1 MLPKMLT
8 NHIFRQMVMAITWLI
23 LPFIPAANIF
33 FPVGFVVAERVLYLP
48 SMGFS
53 LIVSLGFHRLYNQCN
68 IVRVK
73 SILRTASVLL
83 VVIHSLKT
91 ISRNADWRD
100 EESIFLS
107 GLKVNS
113 RNAKLY
119 NNVGHALES
128 QKKFSDA
135 LVLFKEAAK
144 VQPDDI
150 GAHINIGRAL
160 NSLTRY
166 EEAETAYRTAKQ
178 LLPRPQP
185 GKKLV
190 TRIAP
195 NSLSLFLNLG
205 NLVARNRSR
214 LEEADALYRQAIAM
228 RADYVQAYIN
238 RGDVLLKMN
247 RTEEA
252 LAVYKSALSFD
263 AANPDIHYNLGVVAL
278 EQGRPDQGLKY
289 LNRALELDPQH
300 KEALLNS
307 AIVIQEL
314 GLPHLHELAHDRLLQ
329 LKELAPDN
337 ERVFFNLGMLTMD
350 NGKLDEAE
358 VWFKEAITLKK
369 DFRSA
374 LFNLALLLADQDRPL
389 EAVAPLEQLLEHHP
403 THVKGLIL
411 LGDIYTNHIRD
422 LDFAENCYLRIL
434 ESEPG
439 HVQARHN
446 LCVVWVEKGQLAAAE
461 TCLEEVLALAPQ
473 EDYIRK
479 HLGIVRSKLA
489 KTKDAKEMP

>member
-1 MLPKMLT
+1 
-8 NHIFRQMVMAITWLI
+8 MALLI
-23 LPFIPAANIF
+23 L
-33 FPVGFVVAERVLYLP
+33 
-48 SMGFS
+48 
-53 LIVSLGFHRLYNQCN
+53 
-68 IVRVK
+68 
-73 SILRTASVLL
+73 
-83 VVIHSLKT
+83 IHSMKT
-91 ISRNADWRD
+91 ISRNSDWRN

-107 GLKVNS
+107 GIKVNT

-128 QKKFSDA
+128 QKKFDQA
-135 LVLFKEAAK
+135 LVLFMEAAK

-150 GAHINIGRAL
+150 GAHINIGRAF
-160 NSLTRY
+160 NSLDRY
-166 EEAETAYRTAKQ
+166 DEAETAYRTARR
-178 LLPRPQP
+178 LLPKPHAGQ
-185 GKKLV
+185 KLV

-214 LEEADALYRQAIAM
+214 LEEADGLYRQAIAM
-228 RADYVQAYIN
+228 RSDYVQAYIN

-252 LAVYKSALSFD
+252 LAVYQSALSHD
-263 AANPDIHYNLGVVAL
+263 PMNPDIHYNLGVVAL
-278 EQGRPDQGLKY
+278 EQNKPDQGLLY

-314 GLPHLHELAHDRLLQ
+314 GLPDLYGLAMDRLIQ
-329 LKELAPDN
+329 LKDLYSEN
-337 ERVFFNLGMLTMD
+337 ERVYFNLGMLTMD
-350 NGKLDEAE
+350 AGKLAEAE
-358 VWFKEAITLKK
+358 NWFKQAISLKK

-389 EAVAPLEQLLEHHP
+389 EAIEPLHQLLEHHP
-403 THVKGLIL
+403 GHIKALIL
-411 LGDIYTNHIRD
+411 LGDIYTNHQRD
-422 LDFAENCYLRIL
+422 LDMAEECYNRIL
-434 ESEPG
+434 RVDAV

-446 LCVVWVEKGQLAAAE
+446 LCVVWVEKGLLATAE
-461 TCLEEVLALAPQ
+461 TCLQEVLILAPH

-479 HLGIVRSKLA
+479 HLGIVRSRIAKE
-489 KTKDAKEMP
+489 KTKKKP

>member
-1 MLPKMLT
+1 
-8 NHIFRQMVMAITWLI
+8 
-23 LPFIPAANIF
+23 
-33 FPVGFVVAERVLYLP
+33 
-48 SMGFS
+48 MG
-53 LIVSLGFHRLYNQCN
+53 
-68 IVRVK
+68 
-73 SILRTASVLL
+73 
-83 VVIHSLKT
+83 
-91 ISRNADWRD
+91 
-100 EESIFLS
+100 
-107 GLKVNS
+107 S

-128 QKKFSDA
+128 QKRFSEA
-135 LVLFKEAAK
+135 LLLFKEAAK

-160 NSLTRY
+160 NSLARY
-166 EEAETAYRTAKQ
+166 EEAETAYRTAKR

-205 NLVARNRSR
+205 NMVARNRSR

-252 LAVYKSALSFD
+252 LAVYKSALNYD
-263 AANPDIHYNLGVVAL
+263 ATNADIHYNLGVVAL
-278 EQGRPDQGLKY
+278 EQGRPDQGLQY

-329 LKELAPDN
+329 LKELAPEN

-350 NGKLDEAE
+350 NGKLKEAE
-358 VWFKEAITLKK
+358 GWFKKAIILKK

-389 EAVAPLEQLLEHHP
+389 EAVAPLQQLLDHHP
-403 THVKGLIL
+403 AHVKGLIL

-422 LDFAENCYLRIL
+422 LDIAESCYLRIL

-446 LCVVWVEKGQLAAAE
+446 LCVVWVEKGRLAAAE

-489 KTKDAKEMP
+489 KAKDVKDLP

>member
-1 MLPKMLT
+1 VRNVL
-8 NHIFRQMVMAITWLI
+8 H
-23 LPFIPAANIF
+23 
-33 FPVGFVVAERVLYLP
+33 GVA
-48 SMGFS
+48 
-53 LIVSLGFHRLYNQCN
+53 
-68 IVRVK
+68 
-73 SILRTASVLL
+73 VLL
-83 VVIHSLKT
+83 LLTHSLKT

-128 QKKFSDA
+128 QKRFSEA

-160 NSLTRY
+160 NSLARY
-166 EEAETAYRTAKQ
+166 KEAETAYRTAKR

-190 TRIAP
+190 TRVAP

-205 NLVARNRSR
+205 NLVAKNRSR

-252 LAVYKSALSFD
+252 LAVYKSALNYD
-263 AANPDIHYNLGVVAL
+263 ATNPDIHYNLGVVAL
-278 EQGRPDQGLKY
+278 EQGRPDKGLQY

-329 LKELAPDN
+329 LKELAPEN
-337 ERVFFNLGMLTMD
+337 ERAFFNLGMLTMD
-350 NGKLDEAE
+350 DGKLEEAK
-358 VWFKEAITLKK
+358 VWFKKAIELKK

-374 LFNLALLLADQDRPL
+374 LFNLALLLADQNRPL
-389 EAVAPLEQLLEHHP
+389 EAVAPLQQLLEHHP
-403 THVKGLIL
+403 AHVKGLIL

-422 LDFAENCYLRIL
+422 LDFAESCYLRIL
-434 ESEPG
+434 EREPG
-439 HVQARHN
+439 HIQARHN
-446 LCVVWVEKGQLAAAE
+446 LCVVWVEKDQLAAAE
-461 TCLEEVLALAPQ
+461 TCLEEVLALAPT

-479 HLGIVRSKLA
+479 HLHIVKSKIA
-489 KTKDAKEMP
+489 KTKDAKDIP

>member
-1 MLPKMLT
+1 
-8 NHIFRQMVMAITWLI
+8 
-23 LPFIPAANIF
+23 
-33 FPVGFVVAERVLYLP
+33 
-48 SMGFS
+48 
-53 LIVSLGFHRLYNQCN
+53 
-68 IVRVK
+68 
-73 SILRTASVLL
+73 
-83 VVIHSLKT
+83 
-91 ISRNADWRD
+91 
-100 EESIFLS
+100 
-107 GLKVNS
+107 
-113 RNAKLY
+113 
-119 NNVGHALES
+119 
-128 QKKFSDA
+128 
-135 LVLFKEAAK
+135 
-144 VQPDDI
+144 
-150 GAHINIGRAL
+150 
-160 NSLTRY
+160 
-166 EEAETAYRTAKQ
+166 
-178 LLPRPQP
+178 
-185 GKKLV
+185 
-190 TRIAP
+190 
-195 NSLSLFLNLG
+195 
-205 NLVARNRSR
+205 
-214 LEEADALYRQAIAM
+214 M

-461 TCLEEVLALAPQ
+461 TCLEVRQSIHILVFFVKKLIWYCAGSPCPGSTGGLHKKAPWNCEKQ
-473 EDYIRK
+473 TCQDKRCK
-479 HLGIVRSKLA
+479 RDAIVDDDTHVYDLRMIA
-489 KTKDAKEMP
+489 RNTIQHM